1 MDPRALKSE
10 LLAMAAE
17 DQRVRDE
24 LRREGTL
31 FNGYHPRMREVHE
44 RNAARLL
51 AMVKQHGWPG
61 HTLVG
66 EKAAE
71 AAWRVLQHAIGDP
84 PLQRRCLAML
94 RDAVIAA
101 DANPVHLAML
111 EDRIRCHEGKGQYYG
126 TQFDW
131 DEAGLLSP
139 LPLEDGANV
148 DIRRRDIGLPPL
160 EDDILDRRAQAL
172 LEGEQAPQDWTARQ
186 QEKEAWLRAT
196 GWRQ

>member
-17 DQRVRDE
+17 DQRVREE
-24 LRREGTL
+24 LIREGTL
-31 FNGYHPRMREVHE
+31 FQGYHPRMREVHE

-51 AMVKQHGWPG
+51 AIVKQHGWPG
-61 HTLVG
+61 YTLVG

-71 AAWRVLQHAIGDP
+71 AAWRVLQHASGNP
-84 PLQRRCLAML
+84 ALQRRCLEML

-101 DANPVHLAML
+101 EAHPAQVAML

-148 DIRRRDIGLPPL
+148 DIRRREIGLPPL
-160 EDDILDRRAQAL
+160 EDEILDRRAQAVR
-172 LEGEQAPQDWTARQ
+172 EGEQAPQDRAARQ

-196 GWRQ
+196 GWRK

>member
-17 DQRVRDE
+17 DQRVREE
-24 LRREGTL
+24 LIREGTL
-31 FNGYHPRMREVHE
+31 FQGYHPRMRDVHE

-51 AMVKQHGWPG
+51 AIVKQHGWPG
-61 HTLVG
+61 YTLVG

-71 AAWRVLQHAIGDP
+71 AAWLVLQHASGNP
-84 PLQRRCLAML
+84 ALQRRCLEML

-101 DANPVHLAML
+101 EAQPAQVAML
-111 EDRIRCHEGKGQYYG
+111 EDRIRCNEGKGQYYG

-148 DIRRRDIGLPPL
+148 DIRRREIGLPPL
-160 EDDILDRRAQAL
+160 EDDILDRRAQAVR
-172 LEGEQAPQDWTARQ
+172 EGEQAPQDRTARL

-196 GWRQ
+196 GWRK